1 MDRTPPTGTPSYART
16 EAASC
21 RKQGV
26 GTGGYEPLSRP
37 GKKTYFDRR
46 RFPVASA
53 FGEDWQ
59 ILQKQP

>member
-37 GKKTYFDRR
+37 GKK
-46 RFPVASA
+46 P
-53 FGEDWQ
+53 
-59 ILQKQP
+59 ILTEGGSL